1 MDVKGIHVLYII
13 CVSLFSAFSFNII
26 FSQRLFHCVSP
37 CPSCSLLK
45 EKKSCSMVLIDGV
58 SET

>member
-26 FSQRLFHCVSP
+26 FIQRLFQCVAP

-58 SET
+58 SGT